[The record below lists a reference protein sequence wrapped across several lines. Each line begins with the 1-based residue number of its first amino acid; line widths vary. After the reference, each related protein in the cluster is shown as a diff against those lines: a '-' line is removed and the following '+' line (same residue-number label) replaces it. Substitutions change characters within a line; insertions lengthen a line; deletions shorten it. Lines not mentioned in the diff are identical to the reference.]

1 MLLNKKKAI
10 QLLNNFVKENKS
22 LLNDRPFTVFTPKK
36 ESWGVYFQ
44 GRKLGAINS
53 FCGISYE
60 ENKVYLKLW
69 EKIDYA
75 KKRIDFIKSIKNTT
89 RLTIEYEEAG
99 IYTEEPLSTFTKWNG
114 LKESSFCQISSDEYS
129 SKKEVM
135 KMLKRIVGIYIDFLP
150 KTGKKTAN
158 NADEI
163 TLQPIRS
170 EEDLKDNLRY
180 IETLLRKR
188 NVDIRDLIANG
199 INYVYYKFNG
209 QDRFAP
215 SRFVGYKKNSIQR
228 HSKAINKHGG
238 VTDKKISNIM
248 GSVCNEE
255 PNLENKLKDFFEEKF
270 EKKGKLKNKTRKFWK
285 TGICLYST
293 PEQVEKDLYEK
304 VRLLNKNR
312 KTPPD
317 LSNYGK
323 ITGTEANH
331 KTTTCDRFE
340 RDPKVIA
347 DTLQLAEGI
356 CQGCGRGRKP
366 KELFRRASDGTPYL
380 EVHHIIPLSNGGIDD
395 LSNACALCPI
405 CHRLLHHGIKED
417 KEKILKNITESRKK
431 QLKKYSK
438 Q

>member
-10 QLLNNFVKENKS
+10 QLLNDFVKENKS

-114 LKESSFCQISSDEYS
+114 LKESGFCQISSDEYS
-129 SKKEVM
+129 SKNEAM

-180 IETLLRKR
+180 IESLLRER
-188 NVDIRDLIANG
+188 NVDIRDLLAKGN
-199 INYVYYKFNG
+199 NYVYYKFNG

-228 HSKAINKHGG
+228 HSKAINKDGRE
-238 VTDKKISNIM
+238 TDKKI
-248 GSVCNEE
+248 NEI
-255 PNLENKLKDFFEEKF
+255 LKDKYEVNKHLEGRLQQFLKNYEKTI
-270 EKKGKLKNKTRKFWK
+270 KKGGHKFWK
-285 TGICLYST
+285 TDIRLHST
-293 PEQVEKDLYEK
+293 PEQLDEDLYKEVK
-304 VRLLNKNR
+304 LLNEYTNK
-312 KTPPD
+312 PLD
-317 LSNYGK
+317 LSHYDT
-323 ITGTEANH
+323 IEREPSH
-331 KTTTCDRFE
+331 KTTTCDYFV
-340 RDPKVIA
+340 RDPEVVTDA
-347 DTLQLAEGI
+347 LRLAEGI
-356 CQGCGRGRKP
+356 CQGCGTS
-366 KELFRRASDGTPYL
+366 ELFIRASDGTPYL
-380 EVHHIIPLSNGGIDD
+380 EIHHIIPLSSGGQDI
-395 LSNACALCPI
+395 LRNVCALCPT
-405 CHRLLHHGIKED
+405 CHRLLHHGREED

-431 QLKKYSK
+431 QLKKNSK